1 MYMHVCVYTVT
12 YCYFLLGVHSYG
24 EARSQT
30 TIRPVFKTHIAT
42 TNGTKRFSEFSIITF
57 HPIIMTY
64 IGPTPFGSIWTVLHK
79 PQKSWPTKP
88 TGLGV
93 EVGQLVGQGLRQDL
107 LPIIALSS
115 RHKKKKR
122 PKHRDVGA
130 SFMGDVHGCTL
141 SKIWV
146 NGVLYI

>member
-1 MYMHVCVYTVT
+1 MHVCVYTVT

-79 PQKSWPTKP
+79 PQKS
-88 TGLGV
+88 
-93 EVGQLVGQGLRQDL
+93 
-107 LPIIALSS
+107 
-115 RHKKKKR
+115 
-122 PKHRDVGA
+122 
-130 SFMGDVHGCTL
+130 
-141 SKIWV
+141 
-146 NGVLYI
+146 